1 MDRLHATIDATAAH
15 DQFLLVGL
23 AAISICRRLD
33 VLLEQ
38 HAPAGLASDA
48 PADDALLA
56 LLGAVGFRLRLHQL
70 FSAAIPQQR
79 DIAAP
84 GTPSIP
90 LRELLR

>member
-33 VLLEQ
+33 ALLER
-38 HAPAGLASDA
+38 HAPAGLGSDA
-48 PADDALLA
+48 PIDDALRA
-56 LLGAVGFRLRLHQL
+56 LLGAVSFRLRLHQL
-70 FSAAIPQQR
+70 FSATIPQQR
-79 DIAAP
+79 DLAAP
-84 GTPSIP
+84 GPPAIP